1 MLCHQAWSAEVRQP
15 AAPCVMA
22 AATSLTSKLSEN
34 ACDDSLRMCFCS
46 HQASTVRYVSPSAV
60 CLLTRYTTSSAALTL
75 PTDSKVIRIAG
86 MQLFAFLSRQ
96 QLCNRATVC
105 RHRYLA
111 AAAEACQQRGTRAG
125 QPPQLA
131 QILEATAWS
140 SCWTAQLINVGLC
153 SAGHTAALQYFW
165 TCISCTWYSTPAAFS
180 RFCMPHASATAS
192 TPWSKHH
199 RQGGTS

>member
-1 MLCHQAWSAEVRQP
+1 
-15 AAPCVMA
+15 MA

-46 HQASTVRYVSPSAV
+46 HQASTVRYVSPSTV

-75 PTDSKVIRIAG
+75 PTDSKVIRIAS

-96 QLCNRATVC
+96 QLCNRATVF

-153 SAGHTAALQYFW
+153 SAGHTAALQYSGLAYRAPG
-165 TCISCTWYSTPAAFS
+165 TRRQLPSAGSACRTPLPLRAHPGANTTDKVGPVEVHCIST
-180 RFCMPHASATAS
+180 
-192 TPWSKHH
+192 
-199 RQGGTS
+199 